1 MGRVKFDDIDHYGG
15 SGGAGFFKLENDKDI
30 AQVRILYN
38 GIEDVEAYA
47 VHKVETPDSKYGRY
61 VSCLRSYNEPKD
73 NCPFCRDGIAQQV
86 RLFIPLYNI
95 DEDKVQIWDRGKKFA
110 QKITSLCSRYPD
122 LVSHVFEIERN
133 GKKGE
138 QTTTYEIYEVDQ
150 DDTTIEDLGVQMQD
164 ILGGA
169 VLEKSVDDME
179 YYLEAKE
186 FPPEDDEEPVR
197 RRTSS
202 RRRNEEEDDELPFE
216 EEEEPKNRGRRSE
229 SSRSTRRTPAN
240 GRGRRN
246 ASDDF

>member
-1 MGRVKFDDIDHYGG
+1 MGRVNFDDIDHYGG

-38 GIEDVEAYA
+38 GIEDVEAFA
-47 VHKVETPDSKYGRY
+47 VHKVETSDSKYGRY

-73 NCPFCRDGIAQQV
+73 NCPFCREGILQQV

-110 QKITSLCSRYPD
+110 QKITSLCSRYPN

-150 DDTTIEDLGVQMQD
+150 DDTTIEDLDVQMQD

-169 VLEKSVDDME
+169 VLEKSADDME
-179 YYLEAKE
+179 YYLEANE
-186 FPPEDDEEPVR
+186 FPPGDEDEPVR

-202 RRRNEEEDDELPFE
+202 RRNDSDEDE
-216 EEEEPKNRGRRSE
+216 EEEERPRRSGRRS
-229 SSRSTRRTPAN
+229 SRNSRNSRRTPAS
-240 GRGRRN
+240 GGKR
-246 ASDDF
+246 SSEDDF